1 MEYIFDGESYLLL
14 LRISL
19 IFLGICL
26 ISLLKRK
33 KISLD
38 DINHKKKKMGVLDS
52 NNNGVWRNEEKLQR
66 LRCTV
71 KNYDWGRFGTNTEV
85 FRLYKANSG
94 LNSSSIDPNK
104 PYAELW
110 MGTHESGSS
119 FVERKDNFLVN
130 GDVNH
135 GFSVVHAKCGGFEGE
150 TLKNWI
156 EKHPHVLGNKVLE
169 KWGCDLPFLFK
180 VLSVAKPLSIQA
192 HPCKELAKTLHL
204 KYPTV
209 YKDENHKPEM
219 ALAVTKFEIL
229 CGFVGMEALQK
240 TLVNVPEIS
249 QLVGSAVV
257 DRVAKITPEDK
268 EEDVKAALKQLFTQ
282 IMSASD
288 HLIAEVLSLLI
299 SRLRKKDK
307 LTPEEKLVL
316 RLEEQ
321 YPGDVGVLAA
331 FLMNFITLNPGEA
344 LCLGANELHAY
355 VSGECIECMAT
366 SDNVVR
372 AGLTPKQR
380 DVQTLCEMLTYKQG
394 CPEIL
399 RGFNVEGTDGCTK
412 RYRPPFEEFEV
423 DHCHLSDGRTISF
436 PSVAGPSLFLV
447 TQGTGLLRAGFSTE
461 KIKAGDVLFAP
472 ANSKLS
478 ISSESRLEIYRAG
491 VNSKFL

>member
-1 MEYIFDGESYLLL
+1 
-14 LRISL
+14 
-19 IFLGICL
+19 
-26 ISLLKRK
+26 
-33 KISLD
+33 
-38 DINHKKKKMGVLDS
+38 MGVIIDK
-52 NNNGVWRNEEKLQR
+52 NGVWRNEERLQR
-66 LRCTV
+66 LRCSV

-94 LNSSSIDPNK
+94 LNSSLVDPNK

-119 FVERKDNFLVN
+119 FVVKKDNFLVN
-130 GDVNH
+130 GNVNH
-135 GFSVVHAKCGGFEGE
+135 GFTVVNAKCSGFEGE

-156 EKHPHVLGNKVLE
+156 EKNPHVLGNKVLE

-192 HPCKELAKTLHL
+192 HPCKELAKKLHL

-240 TLVNVPEIS
+240 TLVSVPEIS
-249 QLVGSAVV
+249 QLVGTAVV
-257 DRVAKITPEDK
+257 DRVAKISPEDK

-288 HLIAEVLSLLI
+288 LLIAEVLSMLI
-299 SRLRKKDK
+299 SRLRRKDK
-307 LTPEEKLVL
+307 MKIGANKNLKRFYDCSVEVNTLIMHDFDGVGLFCGFQLTPEEKLVL

-321 YPGDVGVLAA
+321 YPGDVGVFAA

-399 RGFNVEGTDGCTK
+399 RGFNVEGTDGSTK

-423 DHCHLSDGRTISF
+423 DHCHLSEGRTILF
-436 PSVAGPSLFLV
+436 PSMAGPSLFLV
-447 TQGTGLLRAGFSTE
+447 TQGMGTLRVGFSAE

-472 ANSKLS
+472 AHSKLS
-478 ISSESRLEIYRAG
+478 ISSDTRLEIYRAG

>member
-1 MEYIFDGESYLLL
+1 MDYIIDGESCLILI
-14 LRISL
+14 RISI

-33 KISLD
+33 KTP
-38 DINHKKKKMGVLDS
+38 INE
-52 NNNGVWRNEEKLQR
+52 NNKIRVFNNMWRNEERIYR

-71 KNYDWGRFGTNTEV
+71 KNYDWGKIGGENEV
-85 FRLYKANSG
+85 FRLYKANCGEIS
-94 LNSSSIDPNK
+94 DVVDENK

-110 MGTHESGSS
+110 MGTHDSGASYVVGS
-119 FVERKDNFLVN
+119 EKFLVN
-130 GDVNH
+130 GV
-135 GFSVVHAKCGGFEGE
+135 KCEGE

-156 EKHPHVLGNKVLE
+156 ENHPYVLGDKVLE

-192 HPCKELAKTLHL
+192 HPCKELAEKLHL
-204 KYPTV
+204 KYPNL
-209 YKDENHKPEM
+209 YKDANHKPEM

-229 CGFVGMEALQK
+229 CGFVGIEDLQK
-240 TLVNVPEIS
+240 TLKSVPEIA

-257 DRVAKITPEDK
+257 NRVSNITPKDR
-268 EEDVKAALKQLFTQ
+268 EEEVKAALKQLFTQ
-282 IMSASD
+282 IMSAGD
-288 HLIAEVLSLLI
+288 HVIADVLARLI
-299 SRLRKKDK
+299 SRLRKKNN

-331 FLMNFITLNPGEA
+331 FLMNFVTLNPGEA

-380 DVQTLCEMLTYKQG
+380 DVKTLCEMLTYKQG
-394 CPEIL
+394 RPEVL

-423 DHCHLSDGRTISF
+423 DHCDLSAGRTITF
-436 PSVAGPSLFLV
+436 PTVPGPSLFLV
-447 TQGTGLLRAGFSTE
+447 TQGTGTIRSRFSVE
-461 KIKAGDVLFAP
+461 KVRFGDVLFAP
-472 ANSKLS
+472 ANTKLT
-478 ISSESRLEIYRAG
+478 ISSDTRLELYRAG

>member
-1 MEYIFDGESYLLL
+1 MGMEYIIDGESYLIL
-14 LRISL
+14 LRVSL
-19 IFLGICL
+19 IFMGICL

-33 KISLD
+33 KSSVIDNNL
-38 DINHKKKKMGVLDS
+38 KKKMAFVNG
-52 NNNGVWRNEEKLQR
+52 GVWRNEEKVQR
-66 LRCTV
+66 LKCTV
-71 KNYDWGRFGTNTEV
+71 KNYDWGKFGVNTEV
-85 FRLYKANSG
+85 YRLYKANFG
-94 LNSSSIDPNK
+94 GNCDLVDPNL

-119 FVERKDNFLVN
+119 FVVKKDKFWGKIN
-130 GDVNH
+130 GNNH
-135 GFSVVHAKCGGFEGE
+135 GFDVINAKCENFEGE

-156 EKHPHVLGNKVLE
+156 ENHPHVLGDKVLE

-192 HPCKELAKTLHL
+192 HPCKELAKKLHL
-204 KYPTV
+204 QYPKV

-229 CGFVGMEALQK
+229 CGFVGMQELQK
-240 TLVNVPEIS
+240 TINSVPEIS

-257 DRVAKITPEDK
+257 EQVAKITPEDG
-268 EEDVKAALKQLFTQ
+268 EEKVKAALRQLFTQ
-282 IMSASD
+282 MMSASD
-288 HLIAEVLSLLI
+288 LLIAEVLSKLI
-299 SRLRKKDK
+299 GRLKKKEK

-331 FLMNFITLNPGEA
+331 FLMNFVTLNPGEA

-394 CPEIL
+394 RPEVL

-423 DHCHLSDGRTISF
+423 DHCHLSAGKTSNF
-436 PSVAGPSLFLV
+436 PSIAGPSLFLV
-447 TQGTGLLRAGFSTE
+447 TQGSGTLRAGFSAE
-461 KIKAGDVLFAP
+461 KIRVGDVLFAP
-472 ANSKLS
+472 ANTKLS
-478 ISSESRLEIYRAG
+478 ISADTRLEIYRAG

>member
-1 MEYIFDGESYLLL
+1 MEYIIDAESYFIL
-14 LRISL
+14 LRISF
-19 IFLGICL
+19 ICLGICL
-26 ISLLKRK
+26 ISLCKRK
-33 KISLD
+33 KIKF
-38 DINHKKKKMGVLDS
+38 NVNFKKKMKIAS
-52 NNNGVWRNEEKLQR
+52 TAWRDEGRLHR

-71 KNYDWGRFGTNTEV
+71 KNYDWGKIGSNTEV
-85 FRLYKANSG
+85 YRLYKANFG
-94 LNSSSIDPNK
+94 ENGDLVDPSK

-110 MGTHESGSS
+110 MGTHASGSS
-119 FVERKDNFLVN
+119 YVVRNDGILVDKDINN
-130 GDVNH
+130 GFAV
-135 GFSVVHAKCGGFEGE
+135 KYGGFEGE
-150 TLKNWI
+150 TLKKLI
-156 EKHPHVLGNKVLE
+156 ENHPYLLGDKVLE

-192 HPCKELAKTLHL
+192 HPCKQLAKTLHL
-204 KYPTV
+204 KYPKV
-209 YKDENHKPEM
+209 YKDANHKPEM
-219 ALAVTKFEIL
+219 ALAITKFEIL
-229 CGFVGMEALQK
+229 CGFVGIEDLQK
-240 TLVNVPEIS
+240 TLKSVPEIS
-249 QLVGSAVV
+249 QLVGSLVV
-257 DRVAKITPEDK
+257 DGIANITPKDG
-268 EEDVKAALKQLFTQ
+268 EEKVKAALRQLFTHM
-282 IMSASD
+282 MSATS
-288 HLIAEVLSLLI
+288 HVIAEVLSQLI

-307 LTPEEKLVL
+307 LTSEEKLVL

-331 FLMNFITLNPGEA
+331 FLMNFVTLNPGEA

-399 RGFNVEGTDGCTK
+399 RGFNVEGTDGCAK

-423 DHCHLSDGRTISF
+423 DHCDLSESKTISF

-447 TQGTGLLRAGFSTE
+447 TQGTGTIRAGSSVE
-461 KIKAGDVLFAP
+461 NVREGDVLFAP

-478 ISSESRLEIYRAG
+478 ISSDTRLELYRAG

>member
-1 MEYIFDGESYLLL
+1 MEYIIDGESYFIL

-19 IFLGICL
+19 ICLGICL
-26 ISLLKRK
+26 ISLCKRK
-33 KISLD
+33 RIQ
-38 DINHKKKKMGVLDS
+38 INFKLKKKREVAS
-52 NNNGVWRNEEKLQR
+52 TAWRNEERLHK

-71 KNYDWGRFGTNTEV
+71 KNYDWGRIGSNTQV
-85 FRLYKANSG
+85 YRLHKANFG
-94 LNSSSIDPNK
+94 GNVDPNK

-110 MGTHESGSS
+110 MGTHASGSS
-119 FVERKDNFLVN
+119 YVVRSDGISVN
-130 GDVNH
+130 NP
-135 GFSVVHAKCGGFEGE
+135 GE
-150 TLKNWI
+150 TLKKLI
-156 EKHPHVLGNKVLE
+156 ENHPYVLGDKVLE
-169 KWGCDLPFLFK
+169 KWGSDLPFLFK

-192 HPCKELAKTLHL
+192 HPCKQLAKTLHL
-204 KYPTV
+204 KYPKV
-209 YKDENHKPEM
+209 YKDANHKPEM
-219 ALAVTKFEIL
+219 ALAITKFEIL
-229 CGFVGMEALQK
+229 CGFVGIEDLQK
-240 TLVNVPEIS
+240 TLKSVPEIS
-249 QLVGSAVV
+249 QLVGSVIV
-257 DRVAKITPEDK
+257 DGIANITPQDG
-268 EEDVKAALKQLFTQ
+268 EENVKAALRQLFTQ
-282 IMSASD
+282 IMSASS
-288 HLIAEVLSLLI
+288 HVIAEVLSQLI
-299 SRLRKKDK
+299 SRLRKKEN
-307 LTPEEKLVL
+307 LTSEEKLVL

-331 FLMNFITLNPGEA
+331 FLMNFVTLNPGEA

-399 RGFNVEGTDGCTK
+399 RGFNVEGTDGCAK

-423 DHCHLSDGRTISF
+423 DHCELTESRTISF

-447 TQGTGLLRAGFSTE
+447 TQGTGTIQAGFSVE
-461 KIKAGDVLFAP
+461 KVREGDVLFAP

-478 ISSESRLEIYRAG
+478 ISSDTRLELYRAG

>member
-1 MEYIFDGESYLLL
+1 
-14 LRISL
+14 
-19 IFLGICL
+19 
-26 ISLLKRK
+26 
-33 KISLD
+33 
-38 DINHKKKKMGVLDS
+38 
-52 NNNGVWRNEEKLQR
+52 
-66 LRCTV
+66 
-71 KNYDWGRFGTNTEV
+71 
-85 FRLYKANSG
+85 
-94 LNSSSIDPNK
+94 
-104 PYAELW
+104 

-119 FVERKDNFLVN
+119 FVVNNKGKFWGGKSNSHGVN
-130 GDVNH
+130 G
-135 GFSVVHAKCGGFEGE
+135 GGKCEKGE

-156 EKHPHVLGNKVLE
+156 ESHPYVLGHKVLE

-192 HPCKELAKTLHL
+192 HPCKALAKKLHL
-204 KYPTV
+204 QYPKV

-229 CGFVGMEALQK
+229 CGFVGMEDLQK
-240 TLVNVPEIS
+240 TIESVPEIS

-257 DRVAKITPEDK
+257 DQIAKIAPEDG
-268 EEDVKAALKQLFTQ
+268 EEKAKAALRQLFTQ

-288 HLIAEVLSLLI
+288 LLIAEVLAKLI
-299 SRLRKKDK
+299 SRLRKKEN

-331 FLMNFITLNPGEA
+331 FLMNFVTLNPGEA

-394 CPEIL
+394 RPEVL
-399 RGFNVEGTDGCTK
+399 RGFNVEGTEGCTK

-423 DHCHLSDGRTISF
+423 DHCHLSAGKTTNF
-436 PSVAGPSLFLV
+436 PSIAGPSLFLV
-447 TQGTGLLRAGFSTE
+447 TQGSGTIRAGFSVE
-461 KIKAGDVLFAP
+461 KIRVGDVLFAP

-478 ISSESRLEIYRAG
+478 ISSDTPLEIYRAG